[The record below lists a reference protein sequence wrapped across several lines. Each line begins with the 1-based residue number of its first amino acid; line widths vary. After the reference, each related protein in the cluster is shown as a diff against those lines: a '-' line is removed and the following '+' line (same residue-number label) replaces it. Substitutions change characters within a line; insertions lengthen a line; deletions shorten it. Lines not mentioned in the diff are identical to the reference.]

1 MGVRKEEKNEKEEQ
15 KEEEKGEEEEVM
27 VVDVMG
33 IRAWESIRE
42 DFLISCVCVRD
53 DAEWKR

>member
-15 KEEEKGEEEEVM
+15 KEEEKGEEEVM